1 MQVGRGSYDIYQNSL
16 NWTNGLQVGGG
27 LLGLGGN
34 LPIWRRLPAE
44 VATTDPVTQAGQ
56 GISNWLGEGARV
68 LRNDARGF
76 VILSRDGLRR
86 FRVDF
91 AGPGTP
97 LHTHTWKCGTRHA
110 RNGLTQSLVDIGFL
124 LLEELNMAAYEA
136 IANRPGAYRVVL
148 EERAEGVYVNVFEH
162 PSSTEPY
169 IDILQS
175 DLKMAMRACY
185 QDYGIEE
192 HQWRPIPD
200 VDWHAPAA
208 GES

>member
-16 NWTNGLQVGGG
+16 NWTNG

-68 LRNDARGF
+68 VRDDARGF

-86 FRVDF
+86 FRMDF

-97 LHTHTWKCGTRHA
+97 PAHAHLEVWDPTIRDWVDAIPGRH
-110 RNGLTQSLVDIGFL
+110 R
-124 LLEELNMAAYEA
+124 
-136 IANRPGAYRVVL
+136 
-148 EERAEGVYVNVFEH
+148 
-162 PSSTEPY
+162 
-169 IDILQS
+169 
-175 DLKMAMRACY
+175 
-185 QDYGIEE
+185 
-192 HQWRPIPD
+192 IPFRGD
-200 VDWHAPAA
+200 
-208 GES
+208 